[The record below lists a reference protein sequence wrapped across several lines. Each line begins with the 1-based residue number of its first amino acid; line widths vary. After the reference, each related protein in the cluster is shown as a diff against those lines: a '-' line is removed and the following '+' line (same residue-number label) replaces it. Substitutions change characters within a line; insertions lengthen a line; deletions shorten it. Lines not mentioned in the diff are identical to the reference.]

1 MSFYCQMF
9 IDIFDCDDA
18 GTVRSNSELNIFILL
33 GGIPVFLFHLEI
45 LVFHEH
51 LYVMIYSQTCQ

>member
-1 MSFYCQMF
+1 MF

-33 GGIPVFLFHLEI
+33 GGIPVFLFHLKI